1 MQILKN
7 HMMKAIQQ
15 DTIQVIVTVLKNQ
28 KMNVKEII
36 RKVNSI
42 EEGINVVGMLI
53 KAYRKEVGIMEKD
66 HELYLGDEEDFNFDE
81 FDVDSLD
88 EYVGVEDLEKTGV
101 QFKIEDKEIMA
112 SLITDFVL
120 SGYKV
125 SARGN
130 ILLVESGKEK
140 IK

>member
-1 MQILKN
+1 ML
-7 HMMKAIQQ
+7 
-15 DTIQVIVTVLKNQ
+15 LKNQ
-28 KMNVKEII
+28 KVNNQDIKNIT

-42 EEGINVVGMLI
+42 EEGVNIVGVLI
-53 KAYRKEVGIMEKD
+53 KAYKKEVGMEKD
-66 HELYLGDEEDFNFDE
+66 QEMYFGDEEDFNFDE

-88 EYVGVEDLEKTGV
+88 EYVPIEELKKTGV
-101 QFKIEDKEIMA
+101 QFKITDKEIMT

-125 SARGN
+125 SARGD
-130 ILLVESGKEK
+130 ILLVENGKEK